1 MLNGGFQP
9 ILPLFALQ
17 CIVLTLRL
25 YVVYTVHLVGIE
37 IYNGTQMIHN
47 RLNVLRAERSIS
59 RKDLADAVG
68 VNFQTIGYLERG
80 DYSPSL
86 ELALKIS
93 AFFGLP
99 VEMIFSLEPFE
110 TLTSQ
115 LLKAKG
121 SPNG

>member
-1 MLNGGFQP
+1 
-9 ILPLFALQ
+9 
-17 CIVLTLRL
+17 
-25 YVVYTVHLVGIE
+25 
-37 IYNGTQMIHN
+37 MIHN

-93 AFFGLP
+93 TCFALP

-110 TLTSQ
+110 SLTSQ

-121 SPNG
+121 GTNG

>member
-1 MLNGGFQP
+1 
-9 ILPLFALQ
+9 
-17 CIVLTLRL
+17 
-25 YVVYTVHLVGIE
+25 
-37 IYNGTQMIHN
+37 MIHN

-93 AFFGLP
+93 TYFGLP

-110 TLTSQ
+110 SLTSQ

-121 SPNG
+121 GSNG